1 MAVPGLSWS
10 ERALS
15 LVQKMNN
22 FYSPG
27 SSRYQCRPFIV
38 GGKEVGKIPPA
49 VLKELHQFPDI
60 FFFSKAENG
69 AVELNYQLVSYQE
82 RSSAMEGVLQKIR
95 AKHKFLCLEGWRD
108 EKYDVKPNFY
118 DQPLMCMERAAT
130 SLFGVKRYGVH
141 VNGFTRP
148 GDGQL
153 AMWLGQ
159 RSFTKQTY
167 PGLLDNMA
175 AGGIPAQSGI
185 KETLI
190 RECAEEASIPMATAA
205 TAVPV
210 SAVSYTHENELGIFP
225 ECQFVFDL
233 EVPKEFEPTNA
244 DGEMQK
250 FYLWPIN
257 KVKEAIV
264 STDFKPNCAM
274 VALDFLIRHSYLSP
288 DSAPRYLAH
297 QKRGFGATSTKATS
311 SEATPNE
318 GETKKGTC
326 ALTGAREEYSLHVVP
341 VKVKL
346 KKSERY
352 LI

>member
-38 GGKEVGKIPPA
+38 GGKE
-49 VLKELHQFPDI
+49 
-60 FFFSKAENG
+60 
-69 AVELNYQLVSYQE
+69 E

-257 KVKEAIV
+257 KQDNNPKDTAKVIKNYLQRKEEQEV
-264 STDFKPNCAM
+264 LEVM
-274 VALDFLIRHSYLSP
+274 VWPPQSP
-288 DSAPRYLAH
+288 DLNIIKCVWDYMKR
-297 QKRGFGATSTKATS
+297 QKDVRKRTSTEDLWLVFQDVWNNLPAEFLQKLCAS
-311 SEATPNE
+311 VPRRIDAVLNAK
-318 GETKKGTC
+318 GGHTK
-326 ALTGAREEYSLHVVP
+326 Y
-341 VKVKL
+341 
-346 KKSERY
+346 
-352 LI
+352 